1 MSAVLLSS
9 IQTSTTALAVLRES
23 TADMHRTLDQNSCM
37 STLMQSDLQLERY
50 AQVLM
55 RLYAIY
61 RPLESVLFDAEQM
74 HGRVGSWYPKFHWLE
89 DDLLVLS
96 QQGVVSLRDLE
107 TVRPATLT
115 ISSRAEL
122 AGCHYVL
129 EGATLGGQVVAARVR
144 ASLGQRAQ
152 LAMQFLSGYGSDTH
166 ARWRKTCQQI
176 ETVLD
181 TPEALFDACAQARAV
196 FALFIA
202 GLAQR
207 KLQSV

>member
-1 MSAVLLSS
+1 MSAVLQS
-9 IQTSTTALAVLRES
+9 IQTSATALAVLRES
-23 TADMHRTLDQNSCM
+23 TADMYRTLDQNSCM
-37 STLMQSDLQLERY
+37 TALMLPDLQLERY

-61 RPLESVLFDAEQM
+61 RPLESALFDAEQV
-74 HGRVGSWYPKFHWLE
+74 HGRVGSWYPKYHWLE
-89 DDLLVLS
+89 DDLLMLS
-96 QQGVVSLRDLE
+96 QQGMVSLCDLE
-107 TVRPATLT
+107 TVRPCGLT
-115 ISSRAEL
+115 IGSRAEL

-129 EGATLGGQVVAARVR
+129 ESATLGGQMIAACVR

-166 ARWRKTCQQI
+166 PRWGKTCQQI
-176 ETVLD
+176 ETALD
-181 TPEALFDACAQARAV
+181 TPKALFDACAKARAV